1 MSEWTATGLDGV
13 MRTHVPTFADTRG
26 AFTELWRASLTRGVT
41 DETFVQSNRS
51 RSAQRVLRGMHFHRR
66 QADLWVV
73 SSGRALVA
81 ACDLRGVGEGGGSPT
96 TETHELATGDCI
108 FLPRLVAHGFLAV
121 EPIELIYFVTNEYD
135 GSDELGFAWDD
146 PEVGIEWP
154 IEDPILSDRDTQNP
168 PLRTA
173 LSLEPTPR

>member
-1 MSEWTATGLDGV
+1 MAEWTATGLAGV

-26 AFTELWRASLTRGVT
+26 AFTELWRASLTREVT

-51 RSAQRVLRGMHFHRR
+51 RSAERVLRGMHFHRR

-81 ACDLRGVGEGGGSPT
+81 ACDLRAIGEGRGSPT
-96 TETHELATGDCI
+96 TEMHELNAGDCI

-146 PEVGIEWP
+146 PEVGIAWP
-154 IEDPILSDRDTQNP
+154 IEEPILSDRDSANP

-173 LSLEPTPR
+173 LRPGPTG